1 MCSVPDDAAVNGA
14 ETGVF
19 VGSEYFLR
27 ACLECKRECFGVSV
41 KREAVPLQGCRAN
54 KEGPFS
60 QSLYVRRWLT
70 ESETVRR
77 RGKPMAGS

>member
-1 MCSVPDDAAVNGA
+1 MGILL
-14 ETGVF
+14 T
-19 VGSEYFLR
+19 

-41 KREAVPLQGCRAN
+41 KCEAVPLQGCRAN
-54 KEGPFS
+54 EEGPFS

-77 RGKPMAGS
+77 QGKPMAGS